1 MRVELSEKCALHVF
15 FTTWLFLSESFDFG
29 RLVVHKNALCEE
41 LESFLTFAE
50 QRAQETKLRSAEA

>member
-1 MRVELSEKCALHVF
+1 MCIACF
-15 FTTWLFLSESFDFG
+15 FFFFLTTWLFLSESFDFG